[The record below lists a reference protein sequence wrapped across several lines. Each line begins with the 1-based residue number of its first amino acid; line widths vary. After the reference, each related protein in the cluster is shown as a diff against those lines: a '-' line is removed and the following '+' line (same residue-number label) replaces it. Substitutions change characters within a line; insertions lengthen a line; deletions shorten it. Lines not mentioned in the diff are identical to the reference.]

1 MERKSLKIT
10 KKKEKKKK
18 KKPSQKLLDFLKKK
32 YDDPNEKSKVGDISK
47 GRKAREEALKMLN
60 QY

>member
-1 MERKSLKIT
+1 MERESLKIT

-18 KKPSQKLLDFLKKK
+18 KKLSKKLLDFLKRK
-32 YDDPNEKSKVGDISK
+32 YDDPNEKSRVGDISK